1 MKKLDVRGAKCPI
14 PIVKAKKEVD
24 QMQPGE
30 LLEVVSTDPGSLPDF
45 KGWRKP
51 AKPRSSKNSAR
62 KKRAPPIFTFTC
74 SNGSERGL
82 KVLPNRTLPRA

>member
-30 LLEVVSTDPGSLPDF
+30 LLEVLSTDPGSLPDF
-45 KGWRKP
+45 KGWAQTSKIAVLKEQRTEKENGTDLYIHILERK
-51 AKPRSSKNSAR
+51 
-62 KKRAPPIFTFTC
+62 
-74 SNGSERGL
+74 
-82 KVLPNRTLPRA
+82 